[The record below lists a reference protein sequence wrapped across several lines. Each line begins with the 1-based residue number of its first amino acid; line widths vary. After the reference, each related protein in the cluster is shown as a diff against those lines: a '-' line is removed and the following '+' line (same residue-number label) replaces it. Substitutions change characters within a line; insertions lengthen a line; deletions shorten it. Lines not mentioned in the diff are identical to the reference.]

1 MLFIQFMCI
10 IRQQGVRMKN
20 LAGQALASQYKL
32 QIANATSLINVNH
45 NPLQELDKALREMVI
60 ANQKLQLL
68 NKIVA
73 ENNPKEID
81 TSESK

>member
-1 MLFIQFMCI
+1 MCI
-10 IRQQGVRMKN
+10 IKQQGVNMKN
-20 LAGQALASQYKL
+20 LAAQALAFQYKL
-32 QIANATSLINVNH
+32 QIDNATSLINVNH
-45 NPLQELDKALREMVI
+45 KPLQEIDKALGEMVT

>member
-1 MLFIQFMCI
+1 
-10 IRQQGVRMKN
+10 MKN
-20 LAGQALASQYKL
+20 LAAQALAFQYKL
-32 QIANATSLINVNH
+32 QIDNATSLINVNH
-45 NPLQELDKALREMVI
+45 KPLQELDKALGEMVI

-81 TSESK
+81 TSRK

>member
-1 MLFIQFMCI
+1 
-10 IRQQGVRMKN
+10 MKN
-20 LAGQALASQYKL
+20 LAAQALAFQYKL
-32 QIANATSLINVNH
+32 QIDNATSLININH
-45 NPLQELDKALREMVI
+45 KPLNEIDKALGEMVI

-73 ENNPKEID
+73 ESNPKEID

>member
-1 MLFIQFMCI
+1 
-10 IRQQGVRMKN
+10 MKN
-20 LAGQALASQYKL
+20 LAAQALAFQYKL
-32 QIANATSLINVNH
+32 QIDNATSLINVNH
-45 NPLQELDKALREMVI
+45 KPLEEIDKALGQMVI

-68 NKIVA
+68 NQIVT

>member
-1 MLFIQFMCI
+1 
-10 IRQQGVRMKN
+10 MKN
-20 LAGQALASQYKL
+20 LAAQALAFQYKL
-32 QIANATSLINVNH
+32 QIDNATSLINVNH
-45 NPLQELDKALREMVI
+45 KPLEEIDKALGEMVT

>member
-1 MLFIQFMCI
+1 
-10 IRQQGVRMKN
+10 MKN
-20 LAGQALASQYKL
+20 LAAQALAFQYKL
-32 QIANATSLINVNH
+32 QIDNATSLINN
-45 NPLQELDKALREMVI
+45 NKRGLNELDSAITDIVL

>member
-1 MLFIQFMCI
+1 
-10 IRQQGVRMKN
+10 MKN
-20 LAGQALASQYKL
+20 LAAKALAFQYKL
-32 QIANATSLINVNH
+32 QIDNATSLINVNH
-45 NPLQELDKALREMVI
+45 KPLEEIDKALGEMVI

>member
-10 IRQQGVRMKN
+10 IKQQGVHMKN
-20 LAGQALASQYKL
+20 LAAQALAFQYKL
-32 QIANATSLINVNH
+32 QIDNATSLINVNH
-45 NPLQELDKALREMVI
+45 KPLQELDKALGEMVI

>member
-1 MLFIQFMCI
+1 MCI
-10 IRQQGVRMKN
+10 IKQQGVRMKN
-20 LAGQALASQYKL
+20 LAAQALAFQYKL
-32 QIANATSLINVNH
+32 QIDNATSLINVNH
-45 NPLQELDKALREMVI
+45 KPLQDLDKALGEMVT

>member
-1 MLFIQFMCI
+1 
-10 IRQQGVRMKN
+10 MKN
-20 LAGQALASQYKL
+20 LAAQALAFQYKL
-32 QIANATSLINVNH
+32 QIDNATSLINVNH
-45 NPLQELDKALREMVI
+45 KPLQELDKALGEMVI

-81 TSESK
+81 TPESK

>member
-1 MLFIQFMCI
+1 
-10 IRQQGVRMKN
+10 MKN
-20 LAGQALASQYKL
+20 LAAQALAFQYKL
-32 QIANATSLINVNH
+32 QIDNATSLINVNH
-45 NPLQELDKALREMVI
+45 KPLQELDKALGEMVI

-81 TSESK
+81 PSESK

>member
-1 MLFIQFMCI
+1 
-10 IRQQGVRMKN
+10 MKN
-20 LAGQALASQYKL
+20 LAAQALAFQYKL
-32 QIANATSLINVNH
+32 QIDNATSLINVNH
-45 NPLQELDKALREMVI
+45 KPLEEIDKALGEMVI

>member
-1 MLFIQFMCI
+1 
-10 IRQQGVRMKN
+10 MKN
-20 LAGQALASQYKL
+20 LAAQALAFQYKL
-32 QIANATSLINVNH
+32 QIDNATSLININH
-45 NPLQELDKALREMVI
+45 KPLKEIDKALGEMVI

>member
-1 MLFIQFMCI
+1 
-10 IRQQGVRMKN
+10 MKN
-20 LAGQALASQYKL
+20 LAAQALAFQYKL
-32 QIANATSLINVNH
+32 QIDNATSLINVNH
-45 NPLQELDKALREMVI
+45 KPLEEIDIALGQMVI

>member
-1 MLFIQFMCI
+1 
-10 IRQQGVRMKN
+10 MKN
-20 LAGQALASQYKL
+20 LAAQALAFQYKL
-32 QIANATSLINVNH
+32 QIDNATSLINVNH
-45 NPLQELDKALREMVI
+45 KPLEEIDKALGQMVI

>member
-1 MLFIQFMCI
+1 
-10 IRQQGVRMKN
+10 MKN
-20 LAGQALASQYKL
+20 LAAQALAFQYKL
-32 QIANATSLINVNH
+32 QIDNATSLINVNH
-45 NPLQELDKALREMVI
+45 KPLNEIDKALGEMVI

>member
-1 MLFIQFMCI
+1 
-10 IRQQGVRMKN
+10 MKN
-20 LAGQALASQYKL
+20 LAAQALAFQYKL
-32 QIANATSLINVNH
+32 QIDNATSLINVNH
-45 NPLQELDKALREMVI
+45 KPLQDLDKALGEMVT

-81 TSESK
+81 TSESKYTWQAHILR

>member
-1 MLFIQFMCI
+1 
-10 IRQQGVRMKN
+10 MKN
-20 LAGQALASQYKL
+20 LAAQALAFQYKL
-32 QIANATSLINVNH
+32 QIDNATSLINVNH
-45 NPLQELDKALREMVI
+45 KPLEEIDKALGQMVI

-73 ENNPKEID
+73 ENNHKEID

>member
-1 MLFIQFMCI
+1 
-10 IRQQGVRMKN
+10 MKN
-20 LAGQALASQYKL
+20 LAAQALAFQYKL
-32 QIANATSLINVNH
+32 QIDNATSLINVNH
-45 NPLQELDKALREMVI
+45 KPLQEIDKALGEMVT

>member
-1 MLFIQFMCI
+1 
-10 IRQQGVRMKN
+10 MKN
-20 LAGQALASQYKL
+20 LAAQALAFQYKL
-32 QIANATSLINVNH
+32 QIDNATSLINVNH
-45 NPLQELDKALREMVI
+45 KPLQEIDKALGEMVI